1 MKKLL
6 LLVLVLLAIFAF
18 ISVAAGE
25 EWAGADE
32 QAEEAIKEINP
43 NYEPWFSPVWEPPS
57 GEIESFL
64 FSLQAAVGALLI
76 GYFLGYYRGTKHA
89 RNA

>member
-6 LLVLVLLAIFAF
+6 LSVLVLLTIFAF

-64 FSLQAAVGALLI
+64 FSLQAAIGALLI
-76 GYFLGYYRGTKHA
+76 GYFLGYYRGAKHA